1 MNAGIINKKFKA
13 ILIDLD
19 GTMFD
24 TAPEITIAINQ
35 TLQALNF
42 KTLSFNTI
50 RQFIG
55 KGVDNLVNQS
65 LLASNEKVH
74 IEKNKALNLFNDFYK
89 KIAKQSKPYDDVEST
104 LQFLQDK
111 QIKLACVTNKP
122 SSHTY
127 LILEESDFEK
137 FFDCIICGD
146 EMKFKKPH
154 QFSIDFVRKKLDV
167 SEVETLMVG
176 DSSNDIRA
184 ANNAGVSVA
193 TVPYGYQYEEPIK
206 NFPVSYAL
214 QQFGDLKYF
223 VH

>member
-1 MNAGIINKKFKA
+1 MTVGILNKKLKA

-24 TAPEITIAINQ
+24 TAPEIAMAINQ

-42 KTLSFNTI
+42 KILSFNTI

-65 LLASNEKVH
+65 LLASNEKGH
-74 IEKNKALNLFNDFYK
+74 IKKNEALKLFNEFYK

-104 LQFLQDK
+104 LKFLQEK

-122 SSHTY
+122 SCHTY
-127 LILEESDFEK
+127 LILEESNFEK

-154 QFSIDFVRKKLDV
+154 QFSIDYVRKKLDV
-167 SEVETLMVG
+167 AEIETLMVG

-193 TVPYGYQYEEPIK
+193 TVPYGYQYEEPIE

-214 QQFGDLKYF
+214 QQFSDLKHL

>member
-24 TAPEITIAINQ
+24 TAPEITIAMNQ

-42 KTLSFNTI
+42 KTLPFNTI

-65 LLASNEKVH
+65 LLASNKKVH

-167 SEVETLMVG
+167 SEMETLMVG

-193 TVPYGYQYEEPIK
+193 TVPYGYQYEEPIE

-214 QQFGDLKYF
+214 HQFGDLKHF

>member
-1 MNAGIINKKFKA
+1 MTAGISNKKLKA

-24 TAPEITIAINQ
+24 TAPEIAMAMNQ

-42 KTLSFNTI
+42 KPLSFNTI

-55 KGVDNLVNQS
+55 KGVDNLVDQS
-65 LLASNEKVH
+65 LLASNEKGH
-74 IEKNKALNLFNDFYK
+74 KEKNNALMLFNDFYK

-122 SSHTY
+122 SCHTY

-154 QFSIDFVRKKLDV
+154 QFSIDFVRKKLAV
-167 SEVETLMVG
+167 TEMETLMVG

-184 ANNAGVSVA
+184 ANNAGVRVA
-193 TVPYGYQYEEPIK
+193 TVPYGYQYEEPIE

-214 QQFGDLKYF
+214 QQFSDLKHL

>member
-1 MNAGIINKKFKA
+1 MTAGISNRKLKA

-24 TAPEITIAINQ
+24 TAPEIALAMNQ

-42 KTLSFNTI
+42 KPLSFNII

-65 LLASNEKVH
+65 LLASNEKGH
-74 IEKNKALNLFNDFYK
+74 LEKNKALKLFNDFYK

-146 EMKFKKPH
+146 EMEFKKPH

-167 SEVETLMVG
+167 TEMETLMVG
-176 DSSNDIRA
+176 DSSNDIKA

-193 TVPYGYQYEEPIK
+193 TVPYGYQYEEPIE
-206 NFPVSYAL
+206 NFPVSFAL
-214 QQFGDLKYF
+214 QQFSDLKHL

>member
-1 MNAGIINKKFKA
+1 MTAGISKKKLKA

-24 TAPEITIAINQ
+24 TAPEIAIAMNQ
-35 TLQALNF
+35 TLQTLNF
-42 KTLSFNTI
+42 RTLSFDTI

-65 LLASNEKVH
+65 LFASNEKGH
-74 IEKNKALNLFNDFYK
+74 IKKNEALKLFNEFYK

-104 LQFLQDK
+104 LKFLQEK

-122 SSHTY
+122 SCHTY
-127 LILEESDFEK
+127 LILEESNFEK

-154 QFSIDFVRKKLDV
+154 QFSIDYVRKKLDV
-167 SEVETLMVG
+167 AEMETLMVG

-184 ANNAGVSVA
+184 ANNAGVCVA
-193 TVPYGYQYEEPIK
+193 TVPYGYQYEEPIE

-214 QQFGDLKYF
+214 QQFSDLKHL

>member
-1 MNAGIINKKFKA
+1 MTAGISKKKLKA

-24 TAPEITIAINQ
+24 TAPEIAIAMNQ

-42 KTLSFNTI
+42 RTLSFDTI

-65 LLASNEKVH
+65 LLASNEKGN
-74 IEKNKALNLFNDFYK
+74 IKKNEALKLFNEFYK

-104 LQFLQDK
+104 LKFLQEK

-122 SSHTY
+122 SCHTY
-127 LILEESDFEK
+127 LILEESNFEK

-154 QFSIDFVRKKLDV
+154 QFSIDYVRKKLDV
-167 SEVETLMVG
+167 AEMETLMVG

-193 TVPYGYQYEEPIK
+193 TVPYGYQYEEPIE

-214 QQFGDLKYF
+214 QQFSDLKHL

>member
-1 MNAGIINKKFKA
+1 MTAGILNKKLKA

-24 TAPEITIAINQ
+24 TAPEIAMAMNQ

-55 KGVDNLVNQS
+55 KGVDNLV
-65 LLASNEKVH
+65 
-74 IEKNKALNLFNDFYK
+74 D
-89 KIAKQSKPYDDVEST
+89 
-104 LQFLQDK
+104 

-122 SSHTY
+122 SCHTY

-154 QFSIDFVRKKLDV
+154 QFSIDFVRKKLAV
-167 SEVETLMVG
+167 TEMETLMVG

-193 TVPYGYQYEEPIK
+193 TVPYGYQYEEPIE

-214 QQFGDLKYF
+214 QQFSDLKHL

>member
-1 MNAGIINKKFKA
+1 MTAGITKKKLKA

-24 TAPEITIAINQ
+24 TAPEIAIAMNQ

-42 KTLSFNTI
+42 RTLSFDSI

-65 LLASNEKVH
+65 LLASNEKGH
-74 IEKNKALNLFNDFYK
+74 IKKNEALKLFNEFYK

-104 LQFLQDK
+104 LKFLQEK

-122 SSHTY
+122 SCHTY
-127 LILEESDFEK
+127 LILEESNFEK

-154 QFSIDFVRKKLDV
+154 QFSIDYVRKKLDV
-167 SEVETLMVG
+167 TEMETLMVG

-193 TVPYGYQYEEPIK
+193 TVPYGYQYEEPIE

-214 QQFGDLKYF
+214 QQFSDLKHL

>member
-1 MNAGIINKKFKA
+1 MTAGITKKKLKA

-24 TAPEITIAINQ
+24 TAPEIAIAMNQ

-42 KTLSFNTI
+42 RTLSFDTI

-65 LLASNEKVH
+65 LLASNEKGH
-74 IEKNKALNLFNDFYK
+74 IKKNEALMLFNDFYK

-104 LQFLQDK
+104 LKFLQEK

-122 SSHTY
+122 SCHTY
-127 LILEESDFEK
+127 LILEESNFEK

-154 QFSIDFVRKKLDV
+154 QFSIDYVRKKLDV
-167 SEVETLMVG
+167 AEMETLMVG

-193 TVPYGYQYEEPIK
+193 TVPYGYQYEEPIE

-214 QQFGDLKYF
+214 QQFSDLKHL

>member
-65 LLASNEKVH
+65 LLASNKKVH

-167 SEVETLMVG
+167 SEMETLMVG

-193 TVPYGYQYEEPIK
+193 TVPYGYQYEEPIE

-214 QQFGDLKYF
+214 HQFGDLKHF

>member
-1 MNAGIINKKFKA
+1 MTAGISKKKLKA

-24 TAPEITIAINQ
+24 TAPEIAIAMNQ
-35 TLQALNF
+35 ALQALNF
-42 KTLSFNTI
+42 RTLSFDTI

-65 LLASNEKVH
+65 LLASNEKGH
-74 IEKNKALNLFNDFYK
+74 IKKNEALKLFNDFYK
-89 KIAKQSKPYDDVEST
+89 KIAKQSKPYDDVENT
-104 LQFLQDK
+104 LKFLQEK

-122 SSHTY
+122 SCHTY
-127 LILEESDFEK
+127 LILKESNFEI

-154 QFSIDFVRKKLDV
+154 QFSIDYVRKKLDV
-167 SEVETLMVG
+167 AEMETLMVG

-193 TVPYGYQYEEPIK
+193 TVPYGYQYEEPIE

-214 QQFGDLKYF
+214 QQFSDLKHL

>member
-1 MNAGIINKKFKA
+1 MTAGISKKKLKA

-24 TAPEITIAINQ
+24 TAPEIAIAMNQ
-35 TLQALNF
+35 TLQTLNF
-42 KTLSFNTI
+42 RTLSFDTI

-65 LLASNEKVH
+65 LFASNEKGH
-74 IEKNKALNLFNDFYK
+74 IKKNEALKLFNEFYK

-104 LQFLQDK
+104 LKFLQEK
-111 QIKLACVTNKP
+111 QIKLACITNKP
-122 SSHTY
+122 SCHTY
-127 LILEESDFEK
+127 LILEESNFEK

-154 QFSIDFVRKKLDV
+154 QFSIDYVRKKLDV
-167 SEVETLMVG
+167 AEIETLMVG

-184 ANNAGVSVA
+184 ANNAGVCVA
-193 TVPYGYQYEEPIK
+193 TVPYGYQYEEPIE

-214 QQFGDLKYF
+214 QQFSDLKHL

>member
-24 TAPEITIAINQ
+24 TAPEITIAMNQ

-65 LLASNEKVH
+65 LLASNKKVH

-167 SEVETLMVG
+167 SEMETLMVG

-193 TVPYGYQYEEPIK
+193 TVPYGYQYEEPIE

>member
-1 MNAGIINKKFKA
+1 MTAGISNRKLKA

-24 TAPEITIAINQ
+24 TAPEIALAMNQ
-35 TLQALNF
+35 TLHALNF
-42 KTLSFNTI
+42 KSLSFNII

-65 LLASNEKVH
+65 LLASNEKGH
-74 IEKNKALNLFNDFYK
+74 LEKNKALKLFNDFYK

-146 EMKFKKPH
+146 EMEFKKPH

-167 SEVETLMVG
+167 TEMETLMVG
-176 DSSNDIRA
+176 DSSNDIKA

-193 TVPYGYQYEEPIK
+193 TVPYGYQYEEPIE
-206 NFPVSYAL
+206 NFPVSFAL
-214 QQFGDLKYF
+214 QQFSDLKHL

>member
-1 MNAGIINKKFKA
+1 MTAGIPNTKLKA

-19 GTMFD
+19 GTMFN
-24 TAPEITIAINQ
+24 TAPEIAMAMNQ

-42 KTLSFNTI
+42 ETLSFNTI

-65 LLASNEKVH
+65 LLASNEKGH
-74 IEKNKALNLFNDFYK
+74 TEKNKALKLFNNFYK

-122 SSHTY
+122 SRHTY

-146 EMKFKKPH
+146 EMEFKKPH
-154 QFSIDFVRKKLDV
+154 KFSIDFVRKKLDV
-167 SEVETLMVG
+167 TEMETLMVG
-176 DSSNDIRA
+176 DSSNDIKA

-193 TVPYGYQYEEPIK
+193 TVPYGYQYEEPIE
-206 NFPVSYAL
+206 NFPVSFAL
-214 QQFGDLKYF
+214 QQFSDLKHL

>member
-1 MNAGIINKKFKA
+1 MTAGISKKKLKA

-24 TAPEITIAINQ
+24 TAPEIAIAMNQ

-42 KTLSFNTI
+42 RTLSFDII

-65 LLASNEKVH
+65 LLASNEKGH
-74 IEKNKALNLFNDFYK
+74 IKKNEALKLFNEFYK

-104 LQFLQDK
+104 LKFLQEK

-122 SSHTY
+122 SCHTY
-127 LILEESDFEK
+127 LILEESNFEK

-154 QFSIDFVRKKLDV
+154 QFSIDYVRKKLDV
-167 SEVETLMVG
+167 AEIETLMVG

-184 ANNAGVSVA
+184 ANNAGVCVA
-193 TVPYGYQYEEPIK
+193 TVPYGYQYEEPIE

-214 QQFGDLKYF
+214 QQFSDLKHL

>member
-1 MNAGIINKKFKA
+1 MTAGISNKKLKA

-19 GTMFD
+19 GTMFN
-24 TAPEITIAINQ
+24 TAPEIAMAMNQ

-42 KTLSFNTI
+42 ETLSFNTI

-65 LLASNEKVH
+65 LLASNEKGYT
-74 IEKNKALNLFNDFYK
+74 EKNKALKLFNDFYK

-122 SSHTY
+122 SCHTY
-127 LILEESDFEK
+127 LILEESDFGK

-154 QFSIDFVRKKLDV
+154 QFSIDFVRKKLAV
-167 SEVETLMVG
+167 TEIETLMVG

-193 TVPYGYQYEEPIK
+193 TVPYGYQYEEPIE

-214 QQFGDLKYF
+214 QQFSDLKHL

>member
-1 MNAGIINKKFKA
+1 MTAGISKKKLKA

-24 TAPEITIAINQ
+24 TAPQIAIAINQ
-35 TLQALNF
+35 TLQALNLR
-42 KTLSFNTI
+42 TLSFDTI

-65 LLASNEKVH
+65 LLASNEKGN
-74 IEKNKALNLFNDFYK
+74 IKKNEALKLFNEFYK

-104 LQFLQDK
+104 LKFLQEK

-122 SSHTY
+122 SCHTY
-127 LILEESDFEK
+127 LILEESNFEK

-154 QFSIDFVRKKLDV
+154 QFSIDYVRKKLDV
-167 SEVETLMVG
+167 AEMETLMVG

-193 TVPYGYQYEEPIK
+193 TVPYGYQYEEPIE

-214 QQFGDLKYF
+214 QQFSDLKHL

>member
-1 MNAGIINKKFKA
+1 MTAGISNKKLKA

-24 TAPEITIAINQ
+24 TAPEIAMAMNQ

-65 LLASNEKVH
+65 LLASNEKGH
-74 IEKNKALNLFNDFYK
+74 TEKNKALKLFNDFYK

-122 SSHTY
+122 SCHTH

-154 QFSIDFVRKKLDV
+154 QFSIDFVRKKLAV
-167 SEVETLMVG
+167 TEMETLMVG

-193 TVPYGYQYEEPIK
+193 TVPYGYQYEEPIE

-214 QQFGDLKYF
+214 QQFSDLKHL

>member
-1 MNAGIINKKFKA
+1 MTAGILNKKLKA

-24 TAPEITIAINQ
+24 TAPEIAMAMNQ

-55 KGVDNLVNQS
+55 KGVDNLVDQS
-65 LLASNEKVH
+65 LLASNEKGYT
-74 IEKNKALNLFNDFYK
+74 EKNKALKLFNDSYK

-122 SSHTY
+122 SCHTY

-167 SEVETLMVG
+167 TEMETLMVG
-176 DSSNDIRA
+176 DSSNDIKA

-193 TVPYGYQYEEPIK
+193 TVPYGYQYEEPIE
-206 NFPVSYAL
+206 NFPVSFAL
-214 QQFGDLKYF
+214 KQFSDLKHL

>member
-1 MNAGIINKKFKA
+1 MTAGISKKKLKA

-24 TAPEITIAINQ
+24 TAPQIAIAINQ
-35 TLQALNF
+35 TLQALNLR
-42 KTLSFNTI
+42 TLSFDTI

-65 LLASNEKVH
+65 LLASNEKGH
-74 IEKNKALNLFNDFYK
+74 IKKNEALKLFNEFYK

-104 LQFLQDK
+104 LKFLQEK

-122 SSHTY
+122 SCHTY
-127 LILEESDFEK
+127 LILEESNFEK

-154 QFSIDFVRKKLDV
+154 QFSIDYVRKKLDV
-167 SEVETLMVG
+167 AEMETLMVG

-193 TVPYGYQYEEPIK
+193 TVPYGYQYEEPIE

-214 QQFGDLKYF
+214 QQFSDLKHL

>member
-1 MNAGIINKKFKA
+1 MTAGITKKKLKA

-24 TAPEITIAINQ
+24 TAPEIAMAMNQ

-65 LLASNEKVH
+65 LLASNEKGH
-74 IEKNKALNLFNDFYK
+74 TEKNKALKLFNDFYK

-122 SSHTY
+122 SCHTH

-146 EMKFKKPH
+146 EMEFKKPH
-154 QFSIDFVRKKLDV
+154 QFSIDFVRKKLAV
-167 SEVETLMVG
+167 TEMETLMVG

-193 TVPYGYQYEEPIK
+193 TVPYGYQYEEPIE

-214 QQFGDLKYF
+214 HQFSDLKHL

>member
-1 MNAGIINKKFKA
+1 MTAGISKKKLKA

-24 TAPEITIAINQ
+24 TAPEIVIAMNQ
-35 TLQALNF
+35 TLQVLNF
-42 KTLSFNTI
+42 RTLSFDTI

-65 LLASNEKVH
+65 LLASNEKGH
-74 IEKNKALNLFNDFYK
+74 IKKNEALKLFNDFYK

-104 LQFLQDK
+104 LKFLKEK

-122 SSHTY
+122 SCHTY
-127 LILEESDFEK
+127 LILEESNFEK

-154 QFSIDFVRKKLDV
+154 QFSIDYVRKKLDV
-167 SEVETLMVG
+167 AEIETLMVG

-193 TVPYGYQYEEPIK
+193 TVPYGYQYEEPIE
-206 NFPVSYAL
+206 NFLVSYAL
-214 QQFGDLKYF
+214 QQFSDLKHL

>member
-1 MNAGIINKKFKA
+1 MTAGITKKKLKA

-24 TAPEITIAINQ
+24 TAPEIAIAMNQ
-35 TLQALNF
+35 TLQALNLR
-42 KTLSFNTI
+42 TLTFDTI

-65 LLASNEKVH
+65 LLASNEKGH
-74 IEKNKALNLFNDFYK
+74 IKKNEALKLFNDFYK

-104 LQFLQDK
+104 LKFLQEK

-122 SSHTY
+122 SCHTY
-127 LILEESDFEK
+127 LILEESNFEK

-154 QFSIDFVRKKLDV
+154 QFSIDYVRKKLDV
-167 SEVETLMVG
+167 TEMETLMVG

-193 TVPYGYQYEEPIK
+193 TVPYGYQYEEPIE

-214 QQFGDLKYF
+214 QQFSDLKHL

>member
-1 MNAGIINKKFKA
+1 MTAGISNKKLKA

-24 TAPEITIAINQ
+24 TAPEIAMAMNQ

-65 LLASNEKVH
+65 LLASNEKGYT
-74 IEKNKALNLFNDFYK
+74 EKNKALKLFNDFYK

-122 SSHTY
+122 SCHTH

-167 SEVETLMVG
+167 TEMETLMVG

-193 TVPYGYQYEEPIK
+193 TVPYGYQYEEPIE

-214 QQFGDLKYF
+214 QQFSDLKHL

>member
-1 MNAGIINKKFKA
+1 MTAGISKKKLKA

-24 TAPEITIAINQ
+24 TAPEIAIAMNQ
-35 TLQALNF
+35 TLQTLNF
-42 KTLSFNTI
+42 RTLSFDTI

-65 LLASNEKVH
+65 LLASNEKGN
-74 IEKNKALNLFNDFYK
+74 IKKNEALKLFNEFYK

-104 LQFLQDK
+104 LKFLQEK

-122 SSHTY
+122 SCHTY
-127 LILEESDFEK
+127 LILEESNFEK

-154 QFSIDFVRKKLDV
+154 QFSIDYVRKKLDV
-167 SEVETLMVG
+167 AEIETLMVG

-193 TVPYGYQYEEPIK
+193 TVPYGYQYEEPIE

-214 QQFGDLKYF
+214 QQFSDLKHL

>member
-1 MNAGIINKKFKA
+1 MTSGISKKKLKA

-24 TAPEITIAINQ
+24 TAPEIAIAMNQ

-42 KTLSFNTI
+42 RTLSFDTI

-65 LLASNEKVH
+65 LLASNEKGH
-74 IEKNKALNLFNDFYK
+74 IKKNEALQLFNEFYK
-89 KIAKQSKPYDDVEST
+89 KIAKQSKPYDHVEST
-104 LQFLQDK
+104 LKFLQEK

-122 SSHTY
+122 SCHTY
-127 LILEESDFEK
+127 LILEESNFEK

-154 QFSIDFVRKKLDV
+154 QFSIDYVRKKLDV
-167 SEVETLMVG
+167 AEMETLMVG

-193 TVPYGYQYEEPIK
+193 TVPYGYQYEEPIE

-214 QQFGDLKYF
+214 QQFSDLKHL

>member
-193 TVPYGYQYEEPIK
+193 TVPYGYQYEEPIE

-214 QQFGDLKYF
+214 HQFGDLKHF

>member
-1 MNAGIINKKFKA
+1 MTAGISKKKLKA

-24 TAPEITIAINQ
+24 TAPEIAIAMNQ

-42 KTLSFNTI
+42 RTLSFDTI

-65 LLASNEKVH
+65 LLASNEKGH
-74 IEKNKALNLFNDFYK
+74 IKKNEALKLFNDFYK

-104 LQFLQDK
+104 LKFLQEK

-122 SSHTY
+122 SCHTY
-127 LILEESDFEK
+127 LILEESNFEK

-154 QFSIDFVRKKLDV
+154 QFSIDYVRKKLDV
-167 SEVETLMVG
+167 TEMETLMVG

-193 TVPYGYQYEEPIK
+193 TVPYGYQYEEPIE

-214 QQFGDLKYF
+214 QQFSDLKHL
-223 VH
+223 VN

>member
-24 TAPEITIAINQ
+24 TAPEITIAMNQ

-65 LLASNEKVH
+65 LLASNKKVH

-167 SEVETLMVG
+167 SEMETLMVG

-193 TVPYGYQYEEPIK
+193 TVPYGYQYEEPIE

-214 QQFGDLKYF
+214 QQFGDLKHF

>member
-24 TAPEITIAINQ
+24 TAPEITIAMNQ

-65 LLASNEKVH
+65 LLASNKKVH

-167 SEVETLMVG
+167 SEMETLMVG

-193 TVPYGYQYEEPIK
+193 TVPYGYQYEEPIE

-214 QQFGDLKYF
+214 HQFGDLKHF

>member
-1 MNAGIINKKFKA
+1 MTAGISNKKLKA

-24 TAPEITIAINQ
+24 TAPEIAIAMNQ

-42 KTLSFNTI
+42 RTLSFDTI

-65 LLASNEKVH
+65 LLASNEKGN
-74 IEKNKALNLFNDFYK
+74 IKKNEALKLFNDFYK

-104 LQFLQDK
+104 LKFLQEK

-122 SSHTY
+122 SCHTY
-127 LILEESDFEK
+127 LILEESNFEK

-154 QFSIDFVRKKLDV
+154 QFSIDYVRKKLDV
-167 SEVETLMVG
+167 TEMETLMVG

-193 TVPYGYQYEEPIK
+193 TVPYGYQYEEPIE

-214 QQFGDLKYF
+214 QQFSDLKHL

>member
-24 TAPEITIAINQ
+24 TAPEITTAMNQ

-74 IEKNKALNLFNDFYK
+74 NEKNKALNLFNDFYK

-193 TVPYGYQYEEPIK
+193 TVPYGYQYEEPIE

>member
-1 MNAGIINKKFKA
+1 MTAGILNKKLKA

-24 TAPEITIAINQ
+24 TAPEIAMAMNQ

-55 KGVDNLVNQS
+55 KGVDNLVDQS
-65 LLASNEKVH
+65 LLASNEKGYT
-74 IEKNKALNLFNDFYK
+74 EKNKALMLFNDFYK

-122 SSHTY
+122 SCHTY

-167 SEVETLMVG
+167 TEMETLMVG

-193 TVPYGYQYEEPIK
+193 TVPYGYQYEEPIE
-206 NFPVSYAL
+206 NFPVSFAL
-214 QQFGDLKYF
+214 QQFSDLKHL

>member
-1 MNAGIINKKFKA
+1 MTAGISNKKLKA

-24 TAPEITIAINQ
+24 TAPEIVMAMNQ

-74 IEKNKALNLFNDFYK
+74 IEKNIALNLFNDFYK

-167 SEVETLMVG
+167 SEMETLMVG

-193 TVPYGYQYEEPIK
+193 TVPYGYQYEEPIE